1 MVCDPTNHSN
11 VLAGCIVK
19 DLEAKAGPAVE
30 LCLMAVKS
38 EAQSKGLGRRMVDA
52 LKQEYPKI
60 VTFAD

>member
-1 MVCDPTNHSN
+1 M
-11 VLAGCIVK
+11 K